1 MEGGNKGMSKTIDE
15 RVVKM
20 EFDNSGF
27 DKNIDASKKSLDNFN
42 SYLNNSA
49 KSSGGYFED
58 LGNSANKLNFSG
70 LIESVQNISSHF
82 NVFGVV
88 AKRVLED
95 LTDSAYRAGQ
105 QFAKSLTVEDIAK
118 GWDKYNQ
125 KTAGVMTIMAATG
138 KSVDDVN
145 ASLEKLN
152 WYTDETSYNFTD
164 MVDNIGKFTAAGVDL
179 DDAVSAMTGIGNVA
193 SVSGQGIQQASR
205 AMYNFAQA
213 MGTGVVKL
221 IDWKSIENA
230 NMATMEFKQTIIDT
244 ALELGTISE
253 TAEGVYRTLDGNE
266 FTNAS
271 FSEQLKDGWFTGDVL
286 VKTLKKYS
294 AYSDEIYK
302 IADNFDTCSEA
313 MASFSAEGMELGEK
327 SFKAAQEAKSFAEAI
342 DSVHDA
348 VSTGWMT
355 TFEWLFGNYEESK
368 KMWTDLANSLWD
380 LFAAPGVDRND
391 FLADV
396 MTSKWDQ
403 LKKKFIETGVAA
415 DDFDDKISEI
425 INKNLED
432 DWFEKMSSQKY
443 GIYYGKTA
451 EELREEFKYTGQ
463 TFEDFLEETG
473 SLQDALV
480 AAGVDTPELMKEVV
494 KDYAYEAEL
503 AAYTTKDAEA
513 EFKKFRSA
521 IEALWKTGVSDEDKL
536 KALEKAGYGTN
547 LTINDLTRVMTGAV
561 QSFEDFGP
569 AVRQDILYQDYA
581 NKEFKKFTSIIKK
594 ARAEGKSATEICKM
608 LAEQGYELSDAQRTV
623 NKFLGD
629 DAPKSFK
636 ELTASEQSAILW
648 TDEYSNSMNELSSE
662 INGAEGETSELMQA
676 LTRKDARDTVVGAL
690 TRALENLVNIVNAFR
705 DAWDAV
711 IPKLTPDR
719 VLDLAEGFSDWV
731 DSLVLSEEELE
742 KLQNTFEGLF
752 TIFKIAGKVISAVI
766 SPIIKFI
773 GTLTDVDVSLLDLSS
788 SMADNIKKF
797 DKWLDESGVLTEMS
811 DKISTAL
818 EKIANA
824 IKTVVGTIKD
834 AVLNGENPF
843 TAITTKIHEMIYAV
857 DETGNIDESPLG
869 KFGRVIGNLA
879 IQILTA
885 VEKLSGVVTKYWPI
899 VLDFF
904 SNLIDFVY
912 EALINFDWQK
922 AGEKLLAFPKAIV
935 QFAKVMTGHGDTDW
949 RTAYPGLA
957 AFIDGIQAV
966 GGASIEKAKE
976 IFNKIKD
983 VFGKFI
989 DWAKEKFS
997 DMTPEDMA
1005 VLAFSAALIY
1015 MIIKIGKLAGSAT
1028 NFMDNIG
1035 EFGKNIKDGFKS
1047 FTKDLK
1053 SVFGKSLASEIQKIG
1068 ITIAILM
1075 GLVLAATQYDTKDL
1089 MKGVAVIGAL
1099 GAIVLVIGAVFKAM
1113 SLIESKTKKT
1123 IDIKGVAAVLLGLCA
1138 GIMMIAVAV
1147 KQIQDVV
1154 FNSDIMLTMGMV
1166 TAIVTIMSLISVYMT
1181 KNAGDFSKSL
1191 GIAIVLLAM
1200 AMSINKVVVALAGL
1214 TNKDVSASLDN
1225 LSALVILMGA
1235 FGALTMMARGIKL
1248 SSALG
1253 LIIIIGVISLILQSM
1268 GDMVNDFDASGAVG
1282 LIAGFAVI
1290 AATVMIFSIAMGV
1303 LSAKGAQLGKLSVG
1317 LATIAASFVIF
1328 GAALALI
1335 CKVFTDVV
1343 DLATIAA
1350 ASLTLFAL
1358 MTFVTVLVAISAV
1371 INQRTNDGKAFARIA
1386 SGMISISS
1394 ALLLMCGALAI
1405 LMKLADASVAGL
1417 GVALAVMTWMVV
1429 LVAALISVA
1438 QDTEKAKTKPILAMI
1453 GALALMMAGLAILYN
1468 LKPGRLLVTALSM
1481 TLIIAALAVMV
1492 KQLDEAKLDP
1502 KGLLSLAG
1510 MLLVLTGTLYIL
1522 ESVPDIFQLLVVVG
1536 SLSLL
1541 MMALA
1546 TMTYIVVN
1554 SSTNFDK
1561 AGKGFLGLSAAL
1573 IAMSVA
1579 VSILSYMMSSGL
1591 AKPADMATAAFG
1603 LTTFVMLI
1611 GLALKAVNKIAP
1623 DASNASKS
1631 LVDIAAAVLMMGLAI
1646 GAVNLLTDK
1655 TDDIGASVGAIIAAI
1670 IGLCA
1675 GLAIVSR
1682 FGGDAKASTETV
1694 AAVAATMVVLGALFA
1709 IVQQYDV
1716 DWKKILTVGAGVAA
1730 ALVALAFVF
1739 SKVPPVITRTTTVN
1753 KEIKK
1758 NPVDFKGIG
1767 TFLLSAAGAIGI
1779 LAGVLVALD
1788 HIKMDPTRT
1797 ITNALALGSLIVAL
1811 GLAMVAASYTGRN
1824 AKKALGPLVALTVA
1838 VGLISIL
1845 LIAFDKLNISS
1856 DKLALN
1862 ASIIGEF
1869 LLTMSASLAIIALL
1883 KNIDDTYAPL
1893 FAMTI
1898 AVGLIGALLVK
1909 LASMKADPDGLIS
1922 YVDAIGGLLISLSL
1936 SIIAINKFGSYA
1948 TGSEKILWAMVACI
1962 GVIGLTLGALAA
1974 INNDTFSAADAALAI
1989 GVCLLLV
1996 AASMKSI
2003 SKSYFYVQNGSKAIA
2018 LMAGAIVTAGGVIA
2032 LIAKMSDDAGEAMAA
2047 GVSVGLALYL
2057 VSKAL
2062 ATISLYSGGISK
2074 ALPAIGVMSAAM
2086 VAAGVAIGLVA
2097 TFAGNNWETLLAA
2110 ALGIGLTLAV
2120 SALALSLVAD
2130 NVAGMKDAAGSI
2142 AIVMSAVLVA
2152 ATALAI
2158 IGKFC
2163 GTDFMG
2169 LGVAAIG
2176 IGAVLLAAAMS
2187 LAVMSKVGKDIG
2199 SVASSIGAMI
2209 GAILAASVALVIL
2222 SKFTDPDSA
2231 IQGAIGLA
2239 ITMMA
2244 ASVALL
2250 IASEA
2255 GRNAV
2260 SGAAAMALMS
2270 VALLA
2275 TATAI
2280 SSLAGYDWKDLI
2292 SAAASLAVVVVLMAV
2307 SALIASNAVTGAGA
2321 MVALAVAVIGVSG
2334 ALAMLSSIDPKSL
2347 IIAAATIAAF
2357 MLVLVGVGY
2366 LAEGASIGIAVIV
2379 GAIQGL
2385 STALLLISVASVA
2398 FGAGMN
2404 LIAVA
2409 CEKLQNVDMG
2419 KVAIGMMKLAAA
2431 LPLMIAAF
2439 SASFIENS
2447 TTILQLVITI
2457 LEMIVQAIY
2466 EIAPKLVE
2474 VVIYICQLLLEAG
2487 TEIIPQFV
2495 DFVVL
2500 VVMKLIEGARTILPE
2515 FILLVKETLNNII
2528 AAMQE
2533 VIPRL
2538 VECGITIIDKLLQ
2551 SISNHMPSIVQ
2562 SGCDII
2568 KSFIQG
2574 IADNIEDIIQAGA
2587 DLITNWITGI
2597 ANSSG
2602 QIIEAAFDAV
2612 ITFIQ
2617 GLADTLKDEKNQEQA
2632 KTAIKDLF
2640 EGLLEM
2646 AFAVLTGSW
2655 EGWLQAGK
2663 DILTKLWDGIKEIW
2677 SKVKQWFLDKFSASQ
2692 SGGIIY
2698 TIKAFYED
2706 FRSAAKHLIDGI
2718 IQGIKDKW
2726 DDLVQKFKDL
2736 AETCKNAWNKFW
2748 KIESPSK
2755 VMAESGMY
2763 IMQGAVRGINEEAP
2777 HAVDAMVEA
2786 ANDMYDAFEG
2796 ESRDLAQ
2803 QVADDLSEG
2812 VVIKPVMD
2820 LSEVEAGA
2828 DDVNNMFKDM
2838 ELNFDNVNFGGL
2850 TTASIAG
2857 KVAARRTEAADV
2869 QNGTDGTLAGAAAG
2883 GVTFN
2888 QYNTSP
2894 KALSRYEIYRQTN
2907 NQLDMMKGLVAY

>member
-1 MEGGNKGMSKTIDE
+1 MSKTIDE

-42 SYLNNSA
+42 DYLNKSA
-49 KSSGGYFED
+49 KDSGGYFEN
-58 LGNSANKLNFSG
+58 LGDSANKLNFNG

-313 MASFSAEGMELGEK
+313 MANFSGKGMELGEK

-348 VSTGWMT
+348 VSTGWMQ
-355 TFEWLFGNYEESK
+355 TFEYLFGNYEESK

-380 LFAAPGVDRND
+380 LFASPGVARNE

-403 LKKKFIETGVAA
+403 VSKAVVATGVAT
-415 DDFDDKISEI
+415 DDLNDKVFNV
-425 INKNLED
+425 INTMLENNWYEEMAKWAVD
-432 DWFEKMSSQKY
+432 GMMPQYESLEK
-443 GIYYGKTA
+443 
-451 EELREEFKYTGQ
+451 LREELEFNGKTI
-463 TFEDFLEETG
+463 EDYIEETG
-473 SLQDALV
+473 SLQDALIE
-480 AAGVDTPELMKEVV
+480 AGVDAPKVMREAVEALT
-494 KDYAYEAEL
+494 YEAEK
-503 AAYTTKDAEA
+503 AAYQVKDTDKIFSKFSDTVLDLKKAGKSTSEILAE
-513 EFKKFRSA
+513 
-521 IEALWKTGVSDEDKL
+521 
-536 KALEKAGYGTN
+536 LEKAGYGSSVSIIDVKKV
-547 LTINDLTRVMTGAV
+547 LAGTITSFDQLSDSTRKSIG
-561 QSFEDFGP
+561 
-569 AVRQDILYQDYA
+569 YQDYA
-581 NKEFKKFTSIIKK
+581 NTAFTKFVKEAKEAAKQGNTT
-594 ARAEGKSATEICKM
+594 AEIYEI
-608 LAEQGYELSDAQRTV
+608 LAEKGYDLSQ
-623 NKFLGD
+623 NKQLLNKVIND
-629 DAPKSFK
+629 EIQSYK
-636 ELTASEQSAILW
+636 ELTKSEQNAVIW
-648 TDEYSNSMNELSSE
+648 IDEQESGLREVRDGMYDVKSE
-662 INGAEGETSELMQA
+662 IYQTMMN
-676 LTRKDARDTVVGAL
+676 LTRKDARDTIVGAL

-711 IPKLTPDR
+711 MPKLTPDR
-719 VLDLAEGFSDWV
+719 VLDLAEGFADWL
-731 DSLVLSEEELE
+731 DSLALTEEELE
-742 KLQNTFEGLF
+742 KLQNTFEGFL

-788 SMADNIKKF
+788 SIADNIKEF

-879 IQILTA
+879 IQLLTA

-935 QFAKVMTGHGDTDW
+935 QFAKVMSGHGDTDW

-976 IFNKIKD
+976 IFNKIKE

-1268 GDMVNDFDASGAVG
+1268 GDMVNEFDASGAVG
-1282 LIAGFAVI
+1282 LVAGFAVI
-1290 AATVMIFSIAMGV
+1290 AATVMYFSIVMAV
-1303 LSAKGAQLGKLSVG
+1303 LSAKGAKLGKLSAG

-1646 GAVNLLTDK
+1646 GAVNLLTDQ

-1694 AAVAATMVVLGALFA
+1694 TAVAATMVVLGALFA

-1739 SKVPPVITRTTTVN
+1739 SKVPPVITRTTTVS

-1767 TFLLSAAGAIGI
+1767 TFLLSAAGAIAI

-1909 LASMKADPDGLIS
+1909 LASMKADPDSLIS

-1974 INNDTFSAADAALAI
+1974 ISNDTFSASDAALAI

-2018 LMAGAIVTAGGVIA
+2018 LMAGAILIAGGVIA
-2032 LIAKMSDDAGEAMAA
+2032 LVAKMSNGAGEAIAA
-2047 GVSVGLALYL
+2047 GASIGLALYL
-2057 VSKAL
+2057 VAKAL
-2062 ATISLYSGGISK
+2062 ATISLYSSGISQ
-2074 ALPAIGVMSAAM
+2074 ALPAIGVMAAAM
-2086 VAAGVAIGLVA
+2086 VAAGAAIGLVA
-2097 TFAGNNWETLLAA
+2097 TFAGDNWETLLAA

-2120 SALALSLVAD
+2120 AALALSLVCN
-2130 NVAGMKDAAGSI
+2130 NVSGMKDAAGSI
-2142 AIVMSAVLVA
+2142 GIVMGAVLAA

-2163 GTDFMG
+2163 GTDFAD
-2169 LGVAAIG
+2169 LGVAALG
-2176 IGAVLLAAAMS
+2176 IGAVLLAAALS
-2187 LAVMSKVGKDIG
+2187 LAIMANVSRDLT

-2209 GAILAASVALVIL
+2209 GAIATAAVALTLL
-2222 SKFTDPDSA
+2222 SKFTDAESA

-2239 ITMMA
+2239 VVMMA

-2255 GRNAV
+2255 GTNAV
-2260 SGAAAMALMS
+2260 KGAAAMAIM
-2270 VALLA
+2270 ALALVG
-2275 TATAI
+2275 TAAAI
-2280 SSLAGYDWKDLI
+2280 TSLSGYDWQSLI
-2292 SAAASLAVVVVLMAV
+2292 AAAAALAVVVVLMAV

-2321 MVALAVAVIGVSG
+2321 MLALAVAVVGVAG
-2334 ALAMLSSIDPKSL
+2334 ALAMLSSIDSKSL
-2347 IIAAATIAAF
+2347 MISAATLAVF

-2457 LEMIVQAIY
+2457 LEMIVQAFY

-2474 VVIYICQLLLEAG
+2474 VIIYICQLLLEAG

-2538 VECGITIIDKLLQ
+2538 VECGITIVDKLLQ

-2655 EGWLQAGK
+2655 EGWLEAGK
-2663 DILTKLWDGIKEIW
+2663 NILTKLWDGIKEIW
-2677 SKVKQWFLDKFSASQ
+2677 AKVKQWFLDKFSASQ

-2803 QVADDLSEG
+2803 QVADDLSDG